1 MPDVPCELFPT
12 PPGAEWSNITI
23 KFTYGH
29 TVRATCNS
37 GNTRVSQVYSFTQ
50 MGMADGRRASPNKQW
65 ILLEGFADER
75 GQFTQENSRANRNQ
89 KKQKQELKKVLQKFF
104 GIYDSDP
111 FENFK
116 DHKQRVYYRSKFN
129 ISPDE

>member
-50 MGMADGRRASPNKQW
+50 MGMADGRRASP
-65 ILLEGFADER
+65 
-75 GQFTQENSRANRNQ
+75 
-89 KKQKQELKKVLQKFF
+89 
-104 GIYDSDP
+104 
-111 FENFK
+111 
-116 DHKQRVYYRSKFN
+116 
-129 ISPDE
+129 